1 VPKIGAAK
9 LATLTTPQVNAFRD
23 ALLRDLSRPLARKVL
38 ASFRSIIKDARR
50 RGTIAHNVA
59 EGVTIAA
66 DKRAKRQLEAGVDIP
81 LPDEVRRILA
91 AAEPRGAC

>member
-1 VPKIGAAK
+1 M
-9 LATLTTPQVNAFRD
+9 
-23 ALLRDLSRPLARKVL
+23 ARKVL

-66 DKRAKRQLEAGVDIP
+66 DKRASGGSKS
-81 LPDEVRRILA
+81 A
-91 AAEPRGAC
+91 ATFPRPTKSAASWRPRSRGCGGLSW